1 MRRANLASQ
10 FLKVEIKG
18 RQLDNYLENNAI
30 SNFSCVIRL
39 FRILKAIGDWNYE
52 KFKNYPLEFN
62 VLVNS
67 WTYYEK

>member
-18 RQLDNYLENNAI
+18 PQWDNYLENNAI

-52 KFKNYPLEFN
+52 KFKNYPLELN

-67 WTYYEK
+67 WTYFEK